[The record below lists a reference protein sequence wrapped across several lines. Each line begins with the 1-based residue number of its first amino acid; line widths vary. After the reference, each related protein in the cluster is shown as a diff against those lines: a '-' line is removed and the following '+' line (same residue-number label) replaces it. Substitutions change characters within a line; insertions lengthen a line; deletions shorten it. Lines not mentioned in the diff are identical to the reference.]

1 MRRDRNPS
9 PQNDKRACLC
19 KDGRYSRKCC
29 DGSFQAQ
36 GIGNITGETLTGVW
50 NGYLITACSD
60 QHTHHAHIHD
70 ATLTVGKTYYLTL
83 ENNHNE
89 CYTITSEH
97 HSEGI
102 HINSAS
108 VEYVDCTECEAAN

>member
-36 GIGNITGETLTGVW
+36 GIGNITRSKFYLYTEEGELLVQE
-50 NGYLITACSD
+50 NGHKIL
-60 QHTHHAHIHD
+60 
-70 ATLTVGKTYYLTL
+70 V
-83 ENNHNE
+83 
-89 CYTITSEH
+89 
-97 HSEGI
+97 
-102 HINSAS
+102 
-108 VEYVDCTECEAAN
+108 